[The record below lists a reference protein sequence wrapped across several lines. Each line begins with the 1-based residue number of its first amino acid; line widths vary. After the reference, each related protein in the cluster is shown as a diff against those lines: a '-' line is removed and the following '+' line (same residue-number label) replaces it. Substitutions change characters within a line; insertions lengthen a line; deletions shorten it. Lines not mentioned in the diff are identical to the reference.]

1 MNIRIVYIFLIL
13 SFSSFSQE
21 KKQNILF
28 IGVDDLRPLIN
39 SYGHKQMITPN
50 IDKLAKDGIQ
60 FNQAYVNIAVCGASR
75 ASILTG
81 IRGSFTRF
89 DSYTSRADKDVPE
102 ATTLAQIFKE
112 NGYRT
117 ASIGKISHFAD
128 DSKSDWDDFYSFR
141 NGSDYKNPISL
152 KRQKEIKKIRPDGKY
167 AGPPFEYSNAS
178 DACKHNVLSLIHI

>member
-60 FNQAYVNIAVCGASR
+60 FNQAYVNIAVC
-75 ASILTG
+75 
-81 IRGSFTRF
+81 
-89 DSYTSRADKDVPE
+89 
-102 ATTLAQIFKE
+102 
-112 NGYRT
+112 
-117 ASIGKISHFAD
+117 
-128 DSKSDWDDFYSFR
+128 
-141 NGSDYKNPISL
+141 
-152 KRQKEIKKIRPDGKY
+152 
-167 AGPPFEYSNAS
+167 
-178 DACKHNVLSLIHI
+178 LSLIHI